1 LSGFNA
7 IGRLTYRYRW
17 LVVLLWGLV
26 VLGSA
31 FFAPNLSGR
40 LKGGGF
46 EGAGTE
52 SERVHDI
59 MIEDFGASPAR
70 LLIVFEGDGSTPVRS
85 EEFQQEQSASLEGV
99 R

>member
-1 LSGFNA
+1 MSGFNV

-31 FFAPNLSGR
+31 FFAPNLSER

-52 SERVHDI
+52 SERVRDI
-59 MIEDFGASPAR
+59 MIEDFGASPATSR
-70 LLIVFEGDGSTPVRS
+70 GRRCAGSAGRPS
-85 EEFQQEQSASLEGV
+85 G
-99 R
+99 